1 MVYIYSPCLS
11 INKEGHLAIS
21 GCDTIT
27 LAEQYGTPL
36 YVMSEDEVRRVCK
49 SYVDSFEKYYQGN
62 GRPIYASKAFSCKE
76 MYRIV
81 TSEGLDVE
89 VVSGGE
95 LYTALQAD
103 VPGKNIHFQ
112 GNNKTVR
119 ELEFAIDNN
128 VSDIVVDNFAELEL
142 LGKLAREKGKTVR
155 VSLRIKPG
163 IDAHTHEF
171 IRTGQVDS
179 KFGLDLA
186 SGEALQAVD
195 CAIEMNGVKLIGLH
209 CHIGSQIMEKEPFV
223 HAAEVMLELHDRIYK
238 EFGVELEQLNLG
250 GGFGIHYLETDDFIP
265 YHEYMEA
272 VSAKIGEKCIEYGI
286 NQPKIY
292 IEPGRSIAGEA
303 GITLYTVGNIKEI
316 PNVRSYVSIDGG
328 MFDNPR
334 YALYQSDHTCLIAN
348 KAAQP
353 ADYVATIAGKC
364 CESGDLIQEHTHI
377 QKPEIGDILA
387 VLSTGAYNYSM
398 ASNYN
403 RNPRPA
409 CVMVKQGESRVII
422 KGETYED
429 LVRNDL

>member
-1 MVYIYSPCLS
+1 M
-11 INKEGHLAIS
+11 AIS

-27 LAEQYGTPL
+27 LAEQYDTPL

-95 LYTALQAD
+95 LYTALQAG

-195 CAIEMNGVKLIGLH
+195 RAIEMNGVKLIGLH

>member
-1 MVYIYSPCLS
+1 M
-11 INKEGHLAIS
+11 AIS

-95 LYTALQAD
+95 LYTALQAG

-112 GNNKTVR
+112 GTNKTVR

-195 CAIEMNGVKLIGLH
+195 RAIEMNGVKLIGLH

-265 YHEYMEA
+265 YNEYMEA

>member
-1 MVYIYSPCLS
+1 MVNIYSPCLS
-11 INKEGHLAIS
+11 INENGHLTIS
-21 GCDTIT
+21 GCDTIA

-36 YVMSEDEVRRVCK
+36 YVISEDEVRRVCK
-49 SYVDSFEKYYQGN
+49 SYADSFEKFYHGN

-95 LYTALQAD
+95 LYTALQAG

-112 GNNKTVR
+112 GNNKTQK
-119 ELEFAIDNN
+119 ELEFAIDSG
-128 VSDIVVDNFAELEL
+128 VGDIVVDNFTELEL
-142 LGKLAREKGKTVR
+142 LGKLAAEKGKTVCI
-155 VSLRIKPG
+155 SLRVKPG

-186 SGEALQAVD
+186 SGEALQAAKLAVKTD
-195 CAIEMNGVKLIGLH
+195 GVKLIGLH

-223 HAAEVMLELHDRIYK
+223 HAAEVMLELHHCICK
-238 EFGVELEQLNLG
+238 ELGLELEQLNLG

-272 VSAKIGEKCIEYGI
+272 VSAKIGEKCREYGI
-286 NQPKIY
+286 NQPRIY
-292 IEPGRSIAGEA
+292 IEPGRSIVGEA

-316 PNVRSYVSIDGG
+316 PGVRNYVAIDGG
-328 MFDNPR
+328 MFENPR
-334 YALYQSDHTCLIAN
+334 YALYQSDYTCLIAN

-353 ADYVATIAGKC
+353 VDYVATIAGKC

-377 QKPEIGDILA
+377 QKPEAGDVLA

-409 CVMVKQGESRVII
+409 CVMVKQGESRIII